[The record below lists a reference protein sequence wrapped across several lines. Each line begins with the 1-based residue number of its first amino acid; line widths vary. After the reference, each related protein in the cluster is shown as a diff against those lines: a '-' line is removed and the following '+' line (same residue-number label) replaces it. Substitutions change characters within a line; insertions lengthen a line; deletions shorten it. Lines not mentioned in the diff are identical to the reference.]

1 MSAVT
6 VQNRFKTGRSRDDDV
21 HHIYRTHCASVAL
34 LFSKSPNPK
43 RFAPG
48 SSRLH
53 KNTHITQIQNI
64 YISCRVYPHKK
75 RVWRASNNIIYIS
88 ECERAGYRGRQ
99 SLKSYVCFE
108 YAAPHNI
115 RILPLVAYRL
125 DAYASE
131 YIVLESVSDCTHP
144 QRILYSI

>member
-1 MSAVT
+1 MLLLYKIVLRQEDRAT
-6 VQNRFKTGRSRDDDV
+6 TTFT
-21 HHIYRTHCASVAL
+21 IYIARIAL
-34 LFSKSPNPK
+34 
-43 RFAPG
+43 
-48 SSRLH
+48 RLH
-53 KNTHITQIQNI
+53 FCFRNHQTQSDLRRAAAGSIKTRTSHRYKI
-64 YISCRVYPHKK
+64 YIFRVAYPHKK